1 MEKIERTIRNLGK
14 HNIKGYFVESKEDV
28 TTLLET
34 MVKEGEKVTVGGSQT
49 LFQCGV
55 IDWLRN
61 GKFDYLDRYDEN
73 KTREEVLDV
82 FRQAS
87 FCDSYI
93 TSTNALT
100 EEGEMLNVD
109 GHCNRISAIVHGPK
123 QVVVIVGINK
133 IVKDLDE
140 AVLRVK
146 KFAAPLNA
154 KRLKKNTYCAE
165 HGRCISIEDE
175 KTKYKLGAGCDSED
189 RICCNYVVS
198 SYQQV
203 KNRIKVVIV
212 GESFGY

>member
-93 TSTNALT
+93 TCTNALT
-100 EEGEMLNVD
+100 EEGKCLMWTDTATGFLQLFMVQ
-109 GHCNRISAIVHGPK
+109 NR
-123 QVVVIVGINK
+123 
-133 IVKDLDE
+133 L
-140 AVLRVK
+140 L
-146 KFAAPLNA
+146 
-154 KRLKKNTYCAE
+154 
-165 HGRCISIEDE
+165 
-175 KTKYKLGAGCDSED
+175 
-189 RICCNYVVS
+189 
-198 SYQQV
+198 
-203 KNRIKVVIV
+203 
-212 GESFGY
+212 

>member
-1 MEKIERTIRNLGK
+1 M
-14 HNIKGYFVESKEDV
+14 
-28 TTLLET
+28 
-34 MVKEGEKVTVGGSQT
+34 
-49 LFQCGV
+49 FQCGV
-55 IDWLRN
+55 IDWLKS
-61 GKFDYLDRYDEN
+61 GMFEYYDRYDEN
-73 KTREEVLDV
+73 KSREEILDV

-93 TSTNALT
+93 TSANALT

-123 QVVVIVGINK
+123 QVIVIVGINK

-146 KFAAPLNA
+146 EIAAPLNA

-165 HGRCISIEDE
+165 HGRCISLEDE

>member
-1 MEKIERTIRNLGK
+1 M
-14 HNIKGYFVESKEDV
+14 
-28 TTLLET
+28 
-34 MVKEGEKVTVGGSQT
+34 
-49 LFQCGV
+49 
-55 IDWLRN
+55 
-61 GKFDYLDRYDEN
+61 
-73 KTREEVLDV
+73 